1 MEEIKMVDLLGQH
14 NQIRQEIDSAI
25 KGVIDSSAFIKG
37 KQVKTFEENLARYLG
52 AKHVIG
58 VGNGTDALQIA
69 LMALG
74 LEPGDKVLVPAFTY
88 VATAE
93 VIALLRLVPVM
104 YDVNPRSFNT
114 DAQVSLEHMDELV
127 DERTKAI
134 VPVHLFGQCSQMDAI
149 LDFARH
155 HALKVVEDCAQ
166 ALGSKCKVYNGEY
179 CSGKEN
185 PERWNGE
192 EFSESGAVTAEQQAE
207 VFAGTIGDIGC
218 TSFFPTKNLGCM
230 GDGGALITND
240 DALAEKIKMIANHG
254 QKVKYH
260 HDLIGCNSRLDTL
273 QAAVL
278 DVKLKHLDEYLAARQ
293 KAAASYTRLLKAFDP
308 LEKHICTPEECEFT
322 THTYHQYTII
332 VKDSVMYPEQN
343 TRDALKAFLAE
354 RGIPSMIYYPL
365 PLSKQAAFQSIAQ
378 KLEDFNPEAEDSLHN
393 SEFLADHVLSLPMHT
408 CLKEDQIE
416 YIAEVVKEFYSR

>member
-14 NQIRQEIDSAI
+14 NQIRAELDSAI
-25 KGVIDSSAFIKG
+25 KSVIDSSAFIKG

-58 VGNGTDALQIA
+58 CGNGTDALQIA

-74 LEPGDKVLVPAFTY
+74 LEPGDGVLVPAFTY

-93 VIALLRLVPVM
+93 VIALLHLVPVM
-104 YDVNPRSFNT
+104 YDVNPRTFNT
-114 DAQVSLEHMDELV
+114 DAQVSLEYMDELV
-127 DERTKAI
+127 DERTRAI

-149 LDFARH
+149 LEFARRH
-155 HALKVVEDCAQ
+155 NLKVVEDCAQ
-166 ALGSKCKVYNGEY
+166 ALGSKCTVGD
-179 CSGKEN
+179 KEL
-185 PERWNGE
+185 
-192 EFSESGAVTAEQQAE
+192 
-207 VFAGTIGDIGC
+207 FAGTIGDIGC

-240 DALAEKIKMIANHG
+240 DALAEKIRMIANHG

-278 DVKLKHLDEYLAARQ
+278 DVKLKHLDEYIAERQ
-293 KAAASYTRLLKAFDP
+293 KAAAAYTRLLKALDP
-308 LEKHICTPEECEFT
+308 LEKHICTPAECGFT

-332 VKDSVMYPEQN
+332 VKDSIKYPDQN

-354 RGIPSMIYYPL
+354 KGVPSMIYYPL
-365 PLSKQAAFQSIAQ
+365 PLSKQAAFQGIAL
-378 KLEDFNPEAEDSLHN
+378 KREDFNPDADDSLHN
-393 SEFLADHVLSLPMHT
+393 SEWLADHVLSLPVHT
-408 CLKEDQIE
+408 CLQEDQIE
-416 YIAEVVKEFYSR
+416 YIAEAVKGFFSLT

>member
-1 MEEIKMVDLLGQH
+1 MVDLLGQH

-25 KGVIDSSAFIKG
+25 KEVIDSSAFIKG
-37 KQVKTFEENLARYLG
+37 RHVKAFEENLARYLG

-74 LEPGDKVLVPAFTY
+74 MEPGDKVLVPAFTY

-93 VIALLRLVPVM
+93 VIALLRLVPIM
-104 YDVNPRSFNT
+104 YDVNPRTFNT

-134 VPVHLFGQCSQMDAI
+134 VPVHLFGQCSDMGAI
-149 LDFARH
+149 LEFARRH
-155 HALKVVEDCAQ
+155 NLKVVEDCAQ
-166 ALGSKCKVYNGEY
+166 ALGSKCTVGDDHL
-179 CSGKEN
+179 
-185 PERWNGE
+185 
-192 EFSESGAVTAEQQAE
+192 
-207 VFAGTIGDIGC
+207 FAGIIGDIGC

-240 DALAEKIKMIANHG
+240 DTLAEKIRMIANHG

-278 DVKLKHLDEYLAARQ
+278 DVKLKHLDEYLRARRT
-293 KAAASYTRLLKAFDP
+293 AAAEYTRLLKAFDP
-308 LEKHICTPEECEFT
+308 LEKHICTPEESEFT
-322 THTYHQYTII
+322 THTYHQYTVI
-332 VKDSVMYPEQN
+332 VKDREKELSQDAL
-343 TRDALKAFLAE
+343 TRDTLKAFLAE
-354 RGIPSMIYYPL
+354 KGIPSMVYYPL
-365 PLSKQAAFQSIAQ
+365 PLSKQAAFQSIAL

-393 SEFLADHVLSLPMHT
+393 SEFLADHVLSLPVHT
-408 CLKEDQIE
+408 CLKQDQIE
-416 YIAEVVKEFYSR
+416 YIAEAIKEFYA

>member
-14 NQIRQEIDSAI
+14 NQIRREIDSAI
-25 KGVIDSSAFIKG
+25 KEVIDSSAFIKG
-37 KQVKTFEENLARYLG
+37 KQVKAFEENLARYLG

-58 VGNGTDALQIA
+58 CGNGTDALQIA

-74 LEPGDKVLVPAFTY
+74 LEPGDRVLVPAFTY

-93 VIALLRLVPVM
+93 VIALLHLVPVM
-104 YDVNPRSFNT
+104 YDVNPRTFNT
-114 DAQVSLEHMDELV
+114 DASVSLEYMDELV
-127 DERTKAI
+127 DKRTKAI

-149 LDFARH
+149 LEFAHRH
-155 HALKVVEDCAQ
+155 NLKVVEDCAQ
-166 ALGSKCKVYNGEY
+166 ALGSKCKVSNISEHEG
-179 CSGKEN
+179 C
-185 PERWNGE
+185 
-192 EFSESGAVTAEQQAE
+192 FSESVSGGQEETAETM
-207 VFAGTIGDIGC
+207 GGCIGDIGC

-240 DALAEKIKMIANHG
+240 DALAEQIRMIANHG

-278 DVKLKHLDEYLAARQ
+278 DVKLKHLDEYIAARR
-293 KAAASYTRLLKAFDP
+293 KAAASYTRLIKAFDP
-308 LEKHICTPEECEFT
+308 LEKHICTPVECEFT

-332 VKDSVMYPEQN
+332 VKDSIKYPDQN

-365 PLSKQAAFQSIAQ
+365 PLSKQAAFRGIA
-378 KLEDFNPEAEDSLHN
+378 LRREDFNPGADDSLHN
-393 SEFLADHVLSLPMHT
+393 SEWLADHVLSLPVHT

-416 YIAEVVKEFYSR
+416 YIAEAIKDYLCK

>member
-14 NQIRQEIDSAI
+14 NQIRLEIDSAI
-25 KGVIDSSAFIKG
+25 KEVIDSSAFIKG

-58 VGNGTDALQIA
+58 CGNGTDALQIA

-74 LEPGDKVLVPAFTY
+74 MEPGDKVLVPAFTY

-93 VIALLRLVPVM
+93 VIALLHLVPVM
-104 YDVNPRSFNT
+104 YDVNPRTFNT
-114 DAQVSLEHMDELV
+114 DASVSLEYMDELV

-149 LDFARH
+149 LEFALRH
-155 HALKVVEDCAQ
+155 GLKVVEDCAQ
-166 ALGSKCKVYNGEY
+166 ALGSKCKVGD
-179 CSGKEN
+179 KEL
-185 PERWNGE
+185 
-192 EFSESGAVTAEQQAE
+192 
-207 VFAGTIGDIGC
+207 FAGTIGDIGC

-240 DALAEKIKMIANHG
+240 DALAQKIQMIANHG

-278 DVKLKHLDEYLAARQ
+278 DVKLRHLDEYIASRR

-308 LEKHICTPEECEFT
+308 LEKHICTPVECEFT

-332 VKDSVMYPEQN
+332 VKDSMKYPDGN

-354 RGIPSMIYYPL
+354 KGIPSMIYYPL
-365 PLSKQAAFQSIAQ
+365 PLSKQAAFLNIA
-378 KLEDFNPEAEDSLHN
+378 KKREDFIHHPMYLFLHHL
-393 SEFLADHVLSLPMHT
+393 F
-408 CLKEDQIE
+408 
-416 YIAEVVKEFYSR
+416 F

>member
-1 MEEIKMVDLLGQH
+1 MVDLLGQH

-25 KGVIDSSAFIKG
+25 KEVIDSSAFIKG
-37 KQVKTFEENLARYLG
+37 RQVKAFEENLARYLG

-74 LEPGDKVLVPAFTY
+74 MEPGDKVLVPAFTY

-104 YDVNPRSFNT
+104 YDVNPRTFNT
-114 DAQVSLEHMDELV
+114 DAQISLEHMDELV

-134 VPVHLFGQCSQMDAI
+134 VPVHLFGQCSDMGAI
-149 LDFARH
+149 LEFARRH
-155 HALKVVEDCAQ
+155 NLKVVEDCAQ
-166 ALGSKCKVYNGEY
+166 ALGSKCTVGDNH
-179 CSGKEN
+179 
-185 PERWNGE
+185 
-192 EFSESGAVTAEQQAE
+192 F
-207 VFAGTIGDIGC
+207 FAGTIGDGGC

-240 DALAEKIKMIANHG
+240 DTLAEKIRMIANHG

-278 DVKLKHLDEYLAARQ
+278 DVKLKHLDEYLKARRM
-293 KAAASYTRLLKAFDP
+293 AAAEYTRLLKAFDP
-308 LEKHICTPEECEFT
+308 LEKHICTPVESDFT
-322 THTYHQYTII
+322 THTYHQYTVI
-332 VKDSVMYPEQN
+332 VKDREEELSQDAL

-354 RGIPSMIYYPL
+354 KGIPSMIYYPL
-365 PLSKQAAFQSIAQ
+365 PLSKQAAFQSIAL
-378 KLEDFNPEAEDSLHN
+378 KREDFYPDAEDSLHN
-393 SEFLADHVLSLPMHT
+393 SEFLADHVLSLPVHT
-408 CLKEDQIE
+408 CLKQDQIE
-416 YIAEVVKEFYSR
+416 YIAEAIKEFYA